1 MPPPAQDCRPSRS
14 WTAGLR
20 PPRSVTDS
28 SDSQAGCSLQTTR
41 FLLRVPPRSPAFFRV
56 PLRPP
61 AFSRIFPRLSVPT
74 GTERNQQ
81 TADYQQLAKH
91 LFETSN
97 KNHSRPNFFLF
108 HLEQKE
114 IGKYQIINILR
125 SIILGLLE
133 TASREIG
140 ERRGC
145 LAGCEPAGMATGGCQ
160 TRVERARRV
169 SGRVRARGNGHWWLS
184 DEG

>member
-1 MPPPAQDCRPSRS
+1 MDREVRPTPISCFTAKFGKCMPYLPVLDCRPP
-14 WTAGLR
+14 L
-20 PPRSVTDS
+20 PRSVTDS

-41 FLLRVPPRSPAFFRV
+41 FLLRVPPRS
-56 PLRPP
+56 P

-97 KNHSRPNFFLF
+97 KNHSRPYFFLF
-108 HLEQKE
+108 QMEQKE

-145 LAGCEPAGMATGGCQ
+145 LAGCEPVGMATGGC
-160 TRVERARRV
+160 
-169 SGRVRARGNGHWWLS
+169 
-184 DEG
+184 